1 MFLFPKSGL
10 RRFLLLVIIIST
22 LSYMVLNIVS
32 FAGTPWIT
40 TNVENIQF
48 GLWKVCDKSTNG
60 SCNQWSDRV
69 YNTNTTRNTFSRGK
83 PSYIRTSQALEI
95 ISLIFYAFAAALI
108 IIGIINSD
116 GLPYIFMFLGATALL
131 FVAMV
136 FLSATLCVMSVQ
148 GRSNRISAF
157 LDWAW
162 WNGMVGLIMTI
173 ICFFA
178 LIALILDMKFSSV
191 NRQIPKLK
199 RKPKQTDIFVAQQT
213 VPYPMSMP
221 VTLPPIIAPNT
232 FVTPPMSYENY
243 YGYNYQNTNNYFPLP
258 ENNLHWIIKEKRK
271 INWQKSKAMS
281 WEMQLDQSL
290 LEDLYLWID
299 SLSLSRPKQRIE
311 RDFSDGVLVAEIVHY
326 YLPEFIDLHNYTPAN
341 SLGHKRSNWQTLN
354 KKFLS
359 NLGLDLSDVIINGLS
374 NGKPGLIEVLLFNL
388 RLKIDEQLELKEKS
402 QQQSLLSSIDD
413 KTKSYAK
420 GKLINNSFKPTNKN
434 ISNLNY
440 EEIKQVYF
448 NQEEQIEILQAKVR
462 RLEHVLKL
470 KDIRINQLSSS

>member
-10 RRFLLLVIIIST
+10 GRFLLLVIIIST

-116 GLPYIFMFLGATALL
+116 GLPYIFMFLGAAALL

-136 FLSATLCVMSVQ
+136 FLSATLGVMSVQ

-243 YGYNYQNTNNYFPLP
+243 HGYNYQNTNNYF
-258 ENNLHWIIKEKRK
+258 
-271 INWQKSKAMS
+271 
-281 WEMQLDQSL
+281 SL
-290 LEDLYLWID
+290 
-299 SLSLSRPKQRIE
+299 
-311 RDFSDGVLVAEIVHY
+311 
-326 YLPEFIDLHNYTPAN
+326 
-341 SLGHKRSNWQTLN
+341 
-354 KKFLS
+354 
-359 NLGLDLSDVIINGLS
+359 
-374 NGKPGLIEVLLFNL
+374 
-388 RLKIDEQLELKEKS
+388 
-402 QQQSLLSSIDD
+402 
-413 KTKSYAK
+413 
-420 GKLINNSFKPTNKN
+420 
-434 ISNLNY
+434 
-440 EEIKQVYF
+440 
-448 NQEEQIEILQAKVR
+448 
-462 RLEHVLKL
+462 
-470 KDIRINQLSSS
+470 